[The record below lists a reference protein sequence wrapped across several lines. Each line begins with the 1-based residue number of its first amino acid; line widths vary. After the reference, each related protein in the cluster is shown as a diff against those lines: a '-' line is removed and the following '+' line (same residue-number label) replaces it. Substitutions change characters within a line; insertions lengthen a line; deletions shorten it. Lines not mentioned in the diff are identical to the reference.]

1 MCFKMCF
8 KIKCFN
14 CFHTK
19 RNDRHSNKMTNSN
32 SKASGESPVNT
43 LASQP
48 NLRHEQQS
56 KQDCSETA
64 KTTGSKR
71 GQAEGIPKEDV
82 IVLKEWSFKTSESS
96 ITNGKTGQMTARPQ
110 PVNAKEPIKI
120 FVSEK
125 GDMMDR
131 NEERS
136 LDKRRE
142 SNEYS
147 TNRLKRKNTM
157 TQEKDSR
164 KSSTTS
170 SKKLT
175 LNRPRRKLKKDLI
188 PNPEVFHK
196 IDTHAINAG
205 RELRIKKIF
214 SVQAITKTITEGA
227 CSDLDKLRA
236 IWIWL
241 CHNIEYDVNGLL
253 GFSEMVYSPEQ
264 VISTGRAVC
273 SGYSSVC
280 LQMCREAGI
289 ECREVSGYGKGA
301 GYRPGKS
308 YKNTESNH
316 SWNAVCLEGQWYLLD
331 ACWGAG
337 YGDLD
342 NRAFI
347 KRYEEYYFLTDPET
361 FIDCH
366 YPEEE
371 EWQLLESPIKVEEF
385 DKRVLKKPDFYKL
398 NLTLNHP
405 KNFLIITENGEATVS
420 MSFPQLVH
428 FTYRISQLSGKKPQ
442 EVSKSIGF
450 LTSTQQSMKLR
461 LMPPKPGTYELEL
474 FARAGNATKTN
485 NWICS
490 FQLECPSP
498 KTSEELPEN
507 PHVCWGLQPD
517 ATSLG
522 LGHCNYGNDII
533 SLESGSFRLVL
544 KTTKPLMVLCELS
557 HKNLDKTLAKKCLAI
572 QTEPDQLT
580 CSVLCPYYGYYRLAV
595 FVRDWA
601 NEADSFEIAGN
612 FLLHCT
618 AGIVNLNELF
628 PSGLNSYC
636 GPGIKTMEAGLFE
649 FSHTEALVY
658 TQQGNCDIT
667 FQNRKDIDLL
677 CELTKEQGDQ
687 AASQTTIS
695 NHILFTHNGSKV
707 TISIN
712 LPESGVYKLRL
723 YGKTSLKQ
731 KYHLLCDYILKN
743 TSINKW
749 PPFPRM
755 YGAWKKGSVLF
766 EPRAGRLDALSWVK
780 FRVQVPEARRVS
792 VLRDESVDLQLSESG
807 VWEGKAFTGRGPELH
822 LAASL
827 SEASNTMS
835 FLMTFSVVEPEHEK
849 ASTAHAH

>member
-1 MCFKMCF
+1 MCFKMCL
-8 KIKCFN
+8 KMKCFN
-14 CFHTK
+14 CFYTK
-19 RNDRHSNKMTNSN
+19 RSDRHSNKMTNSP
-32 SKASGESPVNT
+32 SKASGEPPVHT
-43 LASQP
+43 PTSQP
-48 NLRHEQQS
+48 NLRHDQQS
-56 KQDCSETA
+56 KQDRKETA

-71 GQAEGIPKEDV
+71 GQAEGIPKEDAV
-82 IVLKEWSFKTSESS
+82 VLKEWSFKTSESS
-96 ITNGKTGQMTARPQ
+96 ITGGKTGQMTARPQ
-110 PVNAKEPIKI
+110 PVNAKEPIKS

-125 GDMMDR
+125 GDMMDTD
-131 NEERS
+131 EERS

-142 SNEYS
+142 SKENS
-147 TNRLKRKNTM
+147 TNRLKRKNTI
-157 TQEKDSR
+157 TKEKDSR

-196 IDTHAINAG
+196 IDTYAINAG

-214 SVQAITKTITEGA
+214 SVQAITQTITEGA
-227 CSDLDKLRA
+227 SSDLDKLRA

-241 CHNIEYDVNGLL
+241 CHYIEYDVKGYLGL
-253 GFSEMVYSPEQ
+253 SKMVYSPEQ
-264 VISTGRAVC
+264 VILTGRAVC

-289 ECREVSGYGKGA
+289 ECREVSGHGKGA
-301 GYRPGKS
+301 GYRPGQS
-308 YKNTESNH
+308 YRNIESNH
-316 SWNAVCLEGQWYLLD
+316 SWNAVCLDGQWYLLD

-337 YGDLD
+337 NVDLD

-347 KRYEEYYFLTDPET
+347 KRYKEYYFLTDPEN
-361 FIDCH
+361 FIDSH
-366 YPEEE
+366 FPEKE
-371 EWQLLESPIKVEEF
+371 EWQLLESPIKIEEF
-385 DKRVLKKPDFYKL
+385 EKRVLKKPDFYTL

-405 KNFLIITENGEATVS
+405 KHFLIVTENGEATVS

-428 FTYRISQLSGKKPQ
+428 FTYQISQLSGKKTQ
-442 EVSKSIGF
+442 ELSKSIGF

-461 LMPPKPGTYELEL
+461 LMPPKPGMYELEL
-474 FARAGNATKTN
+474 FARAGNTPKTY

-498 KTSEELPEN
+498 KISEELPEN
-507 PHVCWGLQPD
+507 PHECWGLQPD

-522 LGHCNYGNDII
+522 LEPCNYGNEII

-544 KTTKPLMVLCELS
+544 KTTRPLMVLCELS

-572 QTEPDQLT
+572 QPEPDQLT
-580 CSVLCPYYGYYRLAV
+580 CSVLCPYYGYYRLSV

-601 NEADSFEIAGN
+601 NEADSFENAGN

-618 AGIVNLNELF
+618 AGAVSLNELF
-628 PSGLNSYC
+628 PSGLSSNC
-636 GPGIKTMEAGLFE
+636 GPGIKTLEAGLFE

-658 TQQGNCDIT
+658 TQQGKCDIT
-667 FQNRKDIDLL
+667 FQNRQDIDLFCKL
-677 CELTKEQGDQ
+677 SKEEGDQ
-687 AASQTTIS
+687 PASQTTLS
-695 NHILFTHNGSKV
+695 NHVLFTHDGSKV

-712 LPESGVYKLRL
+712 LPESGVYKLGL
-723 YGKTSLKQ
+723 YGKTSLKPE
-731 KYHLLCDYILKN
+731 YPLLCDYILKN

-766 EPRAGRLDALSWVK
+766 EPRAGQLEASSWVK
-780 FRVQVPEARRVS
+780 FCVQVPGARRVS
-792 VLRDESVDLQLSESG
+792 VCGDESVDLQLSENG

-827 SEASNTMS
+827 SEASNNTMS
-835 FLMTFSVVEPEHEK
+835 FLMAFSVVEPEHK
-849 ASTAHAH
+849 K